1 MPYQAL
7 YKTFTVIYA
16 SRNLNLEKSTLT
28 YRFNLDSAVPI
39 KDLLRPSN
47 TGDSALFYKSNMH

>member
-28 YRFNLDSAVPI
+28 DQFNLDSAVPI
-39 KDLLRPSN
+39 KDLL
-47 TGDSALFYKSNMH
+47 